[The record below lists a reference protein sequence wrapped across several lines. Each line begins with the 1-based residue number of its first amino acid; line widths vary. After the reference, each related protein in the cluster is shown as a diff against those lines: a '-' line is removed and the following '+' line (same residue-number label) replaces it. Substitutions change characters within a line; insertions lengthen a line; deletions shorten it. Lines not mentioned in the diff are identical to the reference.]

1 MSWTLI
7 TAIYDI
13 FHDIFYDNLRQ
24 PTTTYD
30 NLRQPTTFYDIYDM
44 STTSLRQVYDILRHT
59 RRRHLRGFFET
70 FASIRLLLLLLSVV
84 MDNIE
89 DWLAQVHGILQSN
102 ADGFKSS
109 LVFGNAMPE
118 QSTKAI
124 VKLESAVKLLL
135 TSASSQF
142 GDGSGGELDGR
153 AAYGTVWRHFGRS
166 DSELD
171 GRAAN
176 QAAIWTA
183 QRLEWPR

>member
-13 FHDIFYDNLRQ
+13 FYDIFYDNLRLS
-24 PTTTYD
+24 TAFYGIYGI
-30 NLRQPTTFYDIYDM
+30 LRQPTTSTTCLRHVYDI
-44 STTSLRQVYDILRHT
+44 LRQVYDILRHT
-59 RRRHLRGFFET
+59 RLRHVRGFFET
-70 FASIRLLLLLLSVV
+70 FASIRLLLTFTI

-89 DWLAQVHGILQSN
+89 AWLPQVHGILQGN
-102 ADGFKSS
+102 ADGFQSS

-124 VKLESAVKLLL
+124 IKLESAVELLL

-153 AAYGTVWRHFGRS
+153 AAK
-166 DSELD
+166 
-171 GRAAN
+171 
-176 QAAIWTA
+176 QAAISTA

>member
-1 MSWTLI
+1 M
-7 TAIYDI
+7 
-13 FHDIFYDNLRQ
+13 
-24 PTTTYD
+24 
-30 NLRQPTTFYDIYDM
+30 
-44 STTSLRQVYDILRHT
+44 
-59 RRRHLRGFFET
+59 
-70 FASIRLLLLLLSVV
+70 

-89 DWLAQVHGILQSN
+89 DWLAQVHGILQGN
-102 ADGFKSS
+102 AGGFKSS
-109 LVFGNAMPE
+109 LVFGNVMPE
-118 QSTKAI
+118 QST
-124 VKLESAVKLLL
+124 ESAVELLL

-166 DSELD
+166 GSELD